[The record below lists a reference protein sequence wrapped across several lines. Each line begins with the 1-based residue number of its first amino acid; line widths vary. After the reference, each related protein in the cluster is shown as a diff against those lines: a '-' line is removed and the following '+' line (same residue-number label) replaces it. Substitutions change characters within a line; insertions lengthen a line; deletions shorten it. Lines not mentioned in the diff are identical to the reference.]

1 MRATLRFLFLLVFL
15 VGCAGDDEE
24 EIECSLEKNA
34 LLDSYYSPQFLIR
47 LVDASGENLLENGS
61 IDPEII
67 TIQSASGNSDFVYI
81 PEIENTATNTIASEI
96 QYSLGV
102 FMAGGKETYKYQISV
117 EGFET
122 TDLVIRAEQIEEPCY
137 SYIIP
142 ISASINGEVLAQIE
156 VSETELLVI
165 LPLVAK

>member
-15 VGCAGDDEE
+15 LGCAGDDDE
-24 EIECSLEKNA
+24 EIECSLEENA

-67 TIQSASGNSDFVYI
+67 TIQSDSGNSDFVYI
-81 PEIENTATNTIASEI
+81 PEIENAAPNSIASEI

-102 FMAGGKETYKYQISV
+102 FMLGGKETYKYQISV

-165 LPLVAK
+165 LPLVAQ

>member
-1 MRATLRFLFLLVFL
+1 M
-15 VGCAGDDEE
+15 
-24 EIECSLEKNA
+24 
-34 LLDSYYSPQFLIR
+34 
-47 LVDASGENLLENGS
+47 
-61 IDPEII
+61 
-67 TIQSASGNSDFVYI
+67 
-81 PEIENTATNTIASEI
+81 
-96 QYSLGV
+96 LGV
-102 FMAGGKETYKYQISV
+102 KETYQYRISV